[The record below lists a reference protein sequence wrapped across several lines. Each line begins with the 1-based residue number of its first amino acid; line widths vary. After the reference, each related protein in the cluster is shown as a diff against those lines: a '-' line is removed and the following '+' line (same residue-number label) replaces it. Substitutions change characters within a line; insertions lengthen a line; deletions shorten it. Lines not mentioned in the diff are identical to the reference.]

1 MNSFDNTTE
10 SFYIYIVLLL
20 NVMNKLFTIQTREY
34 LRRKIAVLS
43 IWAIVIASI
52 GVALLARTQTVKAA
66 TLTEASIR
74 LSRMGASSTASASYP
89 ILVVAKP
96 ATAGT
101 ETTVKLT
108 FPTSSAFTVSG
119 TPTVITVSTTS
130 LPSTYQGESLVSWPG
145 VGTSAAA
152 VSGGDVTVNSTD
164 LTVGTLYGFYITGGI
179 TNPATGNAGAHSI
192 TMTTQITGP
201 ATLDSTV
208 VAVDVT
214 TTNADQVTVTAT
226 VGSSFNFAL
235 NSNSLSLGALTT
247 GGINTGNVTVDIDSN
262 AENGWIAWMRSEGAA
277 ATLASA
283 STGDSIASTGTV
295 NGAVETAL
303 AGTENYIVDVAGAQG
318 GSSNGSLTIG
328 AEYDGNGTT
337 TGGTLDTTYQQ
348 IAQSTGQ
355 ALNDTLTLTAIAAI
369 STLTQ
374 AATDYTDTWEV
385 IGAGNF

>member
-1 MNSFDNTTE
+1 
-10 SFYIYIVLLL
+10 
-20 NVMNKLFTIQTREY
+20 
-34 LRRKIAVLS
+34 
-43 IWAIVIASI
+43 
-52 GVALLARTQTVKAA
+52 
-66 TLTEASIR
+66 
-74 LSRMGASSTASASYP
+74 
-89 ILVVAKP
+89 
-96 ATAGT
+96 
-101 ETTVKLT
+101 
-108 FPTSSAFTVSG
+108 
-119 TPTVITVSTTS
+119 
-130 LPSTYQGESLVSWPG
+130 
-145 VGTSAAA
+145 
-152 VSGGDVTVNSTD
+152 
-164 LTVGTLYGFYITGGI
+164 
-179 TNPATGNAGAHSI
+179 
-192 TMTTQITGP
+192 MTTQITGP

-208 VAVDVT
+208 VAVDIT

-247 GGINTGNVTVDIDSN
+247 GSVSTGNVTVDIDSN

-295 NGAVETAL
+295 NGAVETAT

>member
-1 MNSFDNTTE
+1 MKLIIKS
-10 SFYIYIVLLL
+10 LLREGAKR
-20 NVMNKLFTIQTREY
+20 KLATILIWVVATSSLVVAFTVYPKQT
-34 LRRKIAVLS
+34 
-43 IWAIVIASI
+43 
-52 GVALLARTQTVKAA
+52 KAA
-66 TLTEASIR
+66 QLTEASIR
-74 LSRMGASSTASASYP
+74 LDRMGAGVTASSTNS

-108 FPTSSAFTVSG
+108 FPVSSAFTVSG
-119 TPTVITVSTTS
+119 TATSITISTTS
-130 LPSTYQGESLVSWPG
+130 LPSTYQGESLTTWPG
-145 VGTSAAA
+145 VGTSAAS

-179 TNPATGNAGAHSI
+179 VNPATANAGTHVI
-192 TMTTQITGP
+192 TMTTQLSGP
-201 ATLDSTV
+201 TTLDSSS
-208 VAVDVT
+208 VAVDIT
-214 TTNADQVTVTAT
+214 TTNADQVTVTAS

-235 NSNSLSLGALTT
+235 SANTLALGALST
-247 GGINTGNVTVDIDSN
+247 GAITTGNVTVDIDTN
-262 AENGWIAWMRSEGAA
+262 AENGWIAWIRSEGGA

-295 NGAVETAL
+295 NAAPETAT

-318 GSSNGSLTIG
+318 GSSTGTLTIA

-337 TGGTLDTTYQQ
+337 TGGTLATTHQQ
-348 IAQSTGQ
+348 VAQSTGQ

-369 STLTQ
+369 SSLTQ

-385 IGAGNF
+385 VGAGNF